1 MAQLS
6 QKGGLCNMK
15 TLLLAVIFCL
25 LSFVAANVL
34 VSSEHK
40 TLMPVKDHPILNNP
54 DATKEQVDSL
64 RVKDYSSPGNVGQ
77 LTKGYPSK
85 NVKEPP
91 DFVEPLIYVPEHKPL
106 MPVKDHSVQNNPDA
120 TKETN
125 FKSLLE
131 QLESLR
137 VKDDSSPG
145 NVGQLT
151 KGYSSKNSKEPS
163 ELVEPLISVPEHRPL
178 MPVKDHPVQ
187 DIPNV
192 AKWTKMV
199 QVDQML
205 EQLQRM
211 KDDTFP
217 GKAKVPQ
224 MIVEKLIPY
233 LQAYKQKA
241 LQGDNNVFK
250 ENLQAPA
257 PKAQKST
264 LKIKPR
270 VNILTDPSYSEPLV
284 KVNLILGLVFYG
296 FIVIVVLYDAVR
308 ISKEARRRSDAIA
321 TARLK
326 KREPATAEPQTL
338 ASRVR
343 ESISSRFGLKQASST
358 PQCAPISDDSAKEL
372 QKSKE
377 FISTKDKSES
387 EKRPGK
393 SAVSLRECEP
403 PLPSIPDNFLVPD
416 SEPAIQVALNPFD
429 TKLAKVVSDNAEAS
443 NYEAT
448 EKPCYTQS
456 GLTEVCVN

>member
-15 TLLLAVIFCL
+15 MLLLAVIFCL
-25 LSFVAANVL
+25 LSPVAANVL
-34 VSSEHK
+34 VSSEHM
-40 TLMPVKDHPILNNP
+40 TLMPGKDHPILNNP

-64 RVKDYSSPGNVGQ
+64 RVKDDSS
-77 LTKGYPSK
+77 
-85 NVKEPP
+85 
-91 DFVEPLIYVPEHKPL
+91 PEHKPL

-151 KGYSSKNSKEPS
+151 KGYSSKNVKEPS
-163 ELVEPLISVPEHRPL
+163 ELVEPLISVPEHKPL

-224 MIVEKLIPY
+224 MIVEKHIPY

-416 SEPAIQVALNPFD
+416 SEPAIQVALNPFE
-429 TKLAKVVSDNAEAS
+429 TKLAKVVSENAEAS

>member
-15 TLLLAVIFCL
+15 MLLLAVIFCL
-25 LSFVAANVL
+25 LSPVAANVL

-77 LTKGYPSK
+77 LTKGYSSK
-85 NVKEPP
+85 NVKDPP
-91 DFVEPLIYVPEHKPL
+91 DFVEPLISVPEHKPL

-163 ELVEPLISVPEHRPL
+163 ELVETLISVPEHRPL

-393 SAVSLRECEP
+393 ECY
-403 PLPSIPDNFLVPD
+403 NFLVPD

>member
-15 TLLLAVIFCL
+15 MLLLAVIFCL
-25 LSFVAANVL
+25 LSPVAANVL

-64 RVKDYSSPGNVGQ
+64 RVKDYSSP
-77 LTKGYPSK
+77 
-85 NVKEPP
+85 
-91 DFVEPLIYVPEHKPL
+91 EHKPL

-137 VKDDSSPG
+137 VKDDSSP
-145 NVGQLT
+145 
-151 KGYSSKNSKEPS
+151 
-163 ELVEPLISVPEHRPL
+163 EHRPL

-187 DIPNV
+187 DILNV
-192 AKWTKMV
+192 AKWTKMA

-224 MIVEKLIPY
+224 MIVEKRIPY

-326 KREPATAEPQTL
+326 KREPATDEPQTL

-416 SEPAIQVALNPFD
+416 SEPAIQVALNPFN

>member
-1 MAQLS
+1 MAQLA

-15 TLLLAVIFCL
+15 MLFLAVIFCL
-25 LSFVAANVL
+25 LSPAATNVL
-34 VSSEHK
+34 ASSSSDQK
-40 TLMPVKDHPILNNP
+40 TLMPVKDH
-54 DATKEQVDSL
+54 
-64 RVKDYSSPGNVGQ
+64 
-77 LTKGYPSK
+77 
-85 NVKEPP
+85 
-91 DFVEPLIYVPEHKPL
+91 
-106 MPVKDHSVQNNPDA
+106 SVRNNPDA

-125 FKSLLE
+125 FKTLLE

-151 KGYSSKNSKEPS
+151 KGYSSKIAKDPS
-163 ELVEPLISVPEHRPL
+163 ELVEPLISVPEHKPL
-178 MPVKDHPVQ
+178 MPVKDLPVQ

-192 AKWTKMV
+192 AKLTKMV

-205 EQLQRM
+205 EQLERM

-224 MIVEKLIPY
+224 KIVEKLLPY
-233 LQAYKQKA
+233 LLAYKQTA
-241 LQGDNNVFK
+241 LHGDDDVFK
-250 ENLQAPA
+250 ENVQAPA

-284 KVNLILGLVFYG
+284 KVNLILGLFFYG

-308 ISKEARRRSDAIA
+308 ISKEARRRSDAMA
-321 TARLK
+321 AARLK
-326 KREPATAEPQTL
+326 KRQPATDEPQTL
-338 ASRVR
+338 VSRVR
-343 ESISSRFGLKQASST
+343 ESISSHFGLKQASST
-358 PQCAPISDDSAKEL
+358 PQCVHISDNSAKEL
-372 QKSKE
+372 HKSKE
-377 FISTKDKSES
+377 SISTKDKSES
-387 EKRPGK
+387 VKRSGK

-403 PLPSIPDNFLVPD
+403 PLPSIPENFLVPD

-429 TKLAKVVSDNAEAS
+429 TNLAKVVSHNTEAS

-448 EKPCYTQS
+448 EKPCYTHS
-456 GLTEVCVN
+456 GLTEVCVD

>member
-1 MAQLS
+1 MTQLS

-15 TLLLAVIFCL
+15 MLLLAVIFCL
-25 LSFVAANVL
+25 LSPVAANVL

-40 TLMPVKDHPILNNP
+40 T
-54 DATKEQVDSL
+54 
-64 RVKDYSSPGNVGQ
+64 
-77 LTKGYPSK
+77 
-85 NVKEPP
+85 
-91 DFVEPLIYVPEHKPL
+91 L

-137 VKDDSSPG
+137 VKDDSS
-145 NVGQLT
+145 
-151 KGYSSKNSKEPS
+151 
-163 ELVEPLISVPEHRPL
+163 PEHRPL

>member
-15 TLLLAVIFCL
+15 MLLLAVIFCL
-25 LSFVAANVL
+25 LSPVAANVL

-64 RVKDYSSPGNVGQ
+64 RVKEYSSPGNVGQ
-77 LTKGYPSK
+77 LTKGYSSK
-85 NVKEPP
+85 NVKDPP
-91 DFVEPLIYVPEHKPL
+91 DFVEPLISVPEHKPL

-137 VKDDSSPG
+137 VKDDSSP
-145 NVGQLT
+145 
-151 KGYSSKNSKEPS
+151 
-163 ELVEPLISVPEHRPL
+163 EHRPL

-187 DIPNV
+187 DIPND

-224 MIVEKLIPY
+224 MIVEKRIPY

-241 LQGDNNVFK
+241 LQGDNNIFK

>member
-15 TLLLAVIFCL
+15 MLLLAVIFCL
-25 LSFVAANVL
+25 LSPVAANVL
-34 VSSEHK
+34 VSSEHM

-64 RVKDYSSPGNVGQ
+64 RVKDDSS
-77 LTKGYPSK
+77 
-85 NVKEPP
+85 
-91 DFVEPLIYVPEHKPL
+91 PEHKPL

-151 KGYSSKNSKEPS
+151 KGYSSKNVKEPS
-163 ELVEPLISVPEHRPL
+163 ELVEPLISVPEHKPL

-224 MIVEKLIPY
+224 MIVEKRIPY

-338 ASRVR
+338 ASR

-416 SEPAIQVALNPFD
+416 SEPAIQVALNPFE
-429 TKLAKVVSDNAEAS
+429 TKLAKVVSENAEAS